1 MFILKLFVVSNRK
14 LYCILYV
21 FESFEGLFFNFFNI
35 YIGIFFFYLIFLFW
49 FIYYFYL
56 FVFSWGIV

>member
-1 MFILKLFVVSNRK
+1 MIEVDMFILKLFVVSNKK

-35 YIGIFFFYLIFLFW
+35 YIGIFFFYLIFLF
-49 FIYYFYL
+49 
-56 FVFSWGIV
+56 